1 MGILRTKPNLIE
13 GKQNYIL
20 AIGVDK
26 YEDKYFTELKS
37 CKRDINNLIDTLT
50 NEYQCF
56 KTSDCKKI
64 FNEKATKENVINEI
78 KSILRI
84 DKASE
89 WNLIIYF
96 AGHGDFVKGNKSEGE
111 GFWIPFDAKYGK
123 KNSYI
128 AFEDITSFINGSN
141 LHHILIISDSCYAG
155 CMHRIFRDEKQYI
168 PKCYRIKSRWGLTSG
183 RRERV
188 ADGTNR
194 NPSPFS
200 EVLVKVLK
208 FNSKI
213 NKDLTIKRL
222 QVEIE
227 EKFEK
232 EYPNENQMPTCYPLE
247 IFGYQHNE
255 GQFVFIPKHDK
266 EIPLEIS
273 DNNEII
279 VETKKDIPASFIL
292 ENSKENFIEIRSTQ
306 DVDELSSVTND
317 TFNNNDSENLIPIN
331 FKLRKQIIGGI
342 IFLLLIIT
350 VIFNINLNVG
360 KFVQPKI
367 QNISNDS
374 GDSNDQ
380 TNPNDIDDSA
390 IVFGPTIYV
399 PNIDELPKSG
409 TFPLK
414 NIEKSSNRKIR
425 VKKIRAFIDADFSKI
440 DMLGSNIVFVGSFE
454 NKENAVNI
462 INRLRVIGYKEAE
475 IVMKENLPFAIVVS
489 GFYTYTSSAKAEV
502 KALKSRGINAYF
514 AEKDMSQIYRNK

>member
-26 YEDKYFTELKS
+26 YQDRNFTELKS
-37 CKRDINNLIDTLT
+37 CKRDINNLVDTLT

-56 KTSDCKKI
+56 KKSDCKKI
-64 FNEKATKENVINEI
+64 FDEKATKENVVNEI
-78 KSILRI
+78 KSILRV

-89 WNLIIYF
+89 WNVIIYF
-96 AGHGDFVKGNKSEGE
+96 AGHGDFVKGNKNEGE

-123 KNSYI
+123 KNTYI

-155 CMHRIFRDEKQYI
+155 SIYKIYRNERPFT

-208 FNSKI
+208 VNSRI

-232 EYPNENQMPTCYPLE
+232 EYPNENQMPTSYPLE
-247 IFGYQHNE
+247 VLGYQHNE

-273 DNNEII
+273 DNKETI
-279 VETKKDIPASFIL
+279 VEPKIEIPASPIL
-292 ENSKENFIEIRSTQ
+292 ENTKENFVEIQSTQ
-306 DVDELSSVTND
+306 VVDEMSSFTSD
-317 TFNNNDSENLIPIN
+317 KFHDNDSVNLIPNN
-331 FKLRKQIIGGI
+331 FKFKKQIIGGI

-350 VIFNINLNVG
+350 LIFNIELIED
-360 KFVQPKI
+360 KDRPIKI
-367 QNISNDS
+367 ESTSSDLSYQSDIN
-374 GDSNDQ
+374 
-380 TNPNDIDDSA
+380 NPNDSNI
-390 IVFGPTIYV
+390 IVGPIP
-399 PNIDELPKSG
+399 PNIDTPPEPRITQVTSAG
-409 TFPLK
+409 TK
-414 NIEKSSNRKIR
+414 IHEIR
-425 VKKIRAFIDADFSKI
+425 VKKIKAFSDADFSKT
-440 DMLGSNIVFVGSFE
+440 DPLGSNLVFVGSFE
-454 NKENAVNI
+454 NKENALNI
-462 INRLRVIGYKEAE
+462 VNRLRVIGYKEAE

-489 GFYTYTSSAKAEV
+489 GFYTYKSSAKAEV
-502 KALKSRGINAYF
+502 KALKNRGIDAYF
-514 AEKDMSQIYRNK
+514 AVKDISQIYRNK